1 MERGIQGLLRGL
13 VLLQIE
19 TRKFGAYLINYFVNV
34 ATSTDTNYVIQVK
47 TRDYN
52 VPSSKVKV
60 EEKAN
65 FISGATGSSIFALTE
80 DDEVTL
86 TITSE
91 NDTELIF
98 DDNTNAMLNII
109 KLDQWINKQV
119 MNVLI
124 CFLNI
129 YNNMGLYIFLAKQ

>member
-52 VPSSKVKV
+52 VPSSKVR
-60 EEKAN
+60 
-65 FISGATGSSIFALTE
+65 
-80 DDEVTL
+80 
-86 TITSE
+86 
-91 NDTELIF
+91 
-98 DDNTNAMLNII
+98 
-109 KLDQWINKQV
+109 
-119 MNVLI
+119 
-124 CFLNI
+124 
-129 YNNMGLYIFLAKQ
+129 

>member
-34 ATSTDTNYVIQVK
+34 TTSTDTNYVIQVK

-65 FISGATGSSIFALTE
+65 VISGATGSSIFALTE

>member
-65 FISGATGSSIFALTE
+65 VISGVTGSSIFALTE

>member
-52 VPSSKVKV
+52 VPSL
-60 EEKAN
+60 EGKAN
-65 FISGATGSSIFALTE
+65 VISGVTGSSIFALTE
-80 DDEVTL
+80 NDEVTL

-109 KLDQWINKQV
+109 KLD
-119 MNVLI
+119 
-124 CFLNI
+124 
-129 YNNMGLYIFLAKQ
+129 

>member
-52 VPSSKVKV
+52 VPSSKVRV
-60 EEKAN
+60 EGKAN
-65 FISGATGSSIFALTE
+65 VIIGVTGSSIFALTE

-109 KLDQWINKQV
+109 KLD
-119 MNVLI
+119 
-124 CFLNI
+124 
-129 YNNMGLYIFLAKQ
+129 